1 MASRM
6 LGRVALRGAVRYSHA
21 PLETHSISVRIGD
34 HDALDRHIFQLG
46 WRVLLVTAHT
56 NADLLAAQ
64 RRAVGTAVQRTATAN
79 APRTGGTSPSPLFF
93 FGSVAGESFDMRA
106 TALPSPNHSLSR
118 HPLDAVYKA

>member
-1 MASRM
+1 MRLSKPIPSVSA
-6 LGRVALRGAVRYSHA
+6 LGIMM
-21 PLETHSISVRIGD
+21 HSIVLFSNSDG
-34 HDALDRHIFQLG
+34 
-46 WRVLLVTAHT
+46 RVLLVTAHT
-56 NADLLAAQ
+56 NADLAAQ